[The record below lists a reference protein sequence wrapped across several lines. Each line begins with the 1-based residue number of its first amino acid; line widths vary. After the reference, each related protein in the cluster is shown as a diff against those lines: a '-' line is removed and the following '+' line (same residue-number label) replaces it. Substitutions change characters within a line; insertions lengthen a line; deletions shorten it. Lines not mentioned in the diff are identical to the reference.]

1 VPGLGRFRCNVFQQR
16 GTVGLVLR
24 VIPVK
29 IMTVR
34 ELGLPMVLEKISQEQ
49 RGLILCTG
57 TTGSGK
63 STTLAAMIDYI
74 NSQRCEHIITIEDP
88 IEFLHR
94 DKKSIVNQREV
105 EVDTRSFAAA
115 LRSALRQD
123 PDVILVGE
131 MRDYETIETA
141 ITAAETGHLVLSTL
155 HTLDATET
163 VNRIISVFP
172 PHQQKQIR
180 LQLAGVL
187 KAVVSMRLIPRADG
201 HGRVPA
207 VEVMIATPFIRDCI
221 INKDKTKLIHEAIAA
236 GVSQYGMQTFDQSI
250 FQLYK
255 KELISYDEALRRA
268 SNPTSSSSRSRASSP
283 PPTWPPRRW
292 SGRCSRSTW
301 NSRTRMPR
309 RAAATPP
316 PTAYQR
322 ALRRLARRDHSAAE
336 LRRALLDRGHG
347 KEEIEAA
354 LDRLRRERY
363 VDDAGFAERFAR
375 SRMAHQGHGR
385 LRIRQDLRLRGVD
398 RRTTEAGIAGAL
410 LEVDEEALV
419 DSSPADTGA
428 ARGRRVPRRLPRL
441 WAFLVR
447 RGFAPGL
454 VRERLSALWPRWS
467 DALEGLEPSDDPGR
481 PW

>member
-1 VPGLGRFRCNVFQQR
+1 
-16 GTVGLVLR
+16 VLR

-34 ELGLPMVLEKISQEQ
+34 ELGLPVVLERISNEQ

-74 NSQRCEHIITIEDP
+74 NAQRCEHIITIEDP

-207 VEVMIATPFIRDCI
+207 CEVMIATPFIRDCI

-268 SNPTSSSSRSRASSP
+268 SNPDEFKLKIQGIQSASD
-283 PPTWPPRRW
+283 
-292 SGRCSRSTW
+292 
-301 NSRTRMPR
+301 M
-309 RAAATPP
+309 
-316 PTAYQR
+316 
-322 ALRRLARRDHSAAE
+322 AAE
-336 LRRALLDRGHG
+336 
-347 KEEIEAA
+347 EM
-354 LDRLRRERY
+354 ERTMQS
-363 VDDAGFAERFAR
+363 F
-375 SRMAHQGHGR
+375 
-385 LRIRQDLRLRGVD
+385 DL
-398 RRTTEAGIAGAL
+398 EQ
-410 LEVDEEALV
+410 
-419 DSSPADTGA
+419 
-428 ARGRRVPRRLPRL
+428 
-441 WAFLVR
+441 
-447 RGFAPGL
+447 
-454 VRERLSALWPRWS
+454 
-467 DALEGLEPSDDPGR
+467 
-481 PW
+481 